1 MSDSC
6 PCEADLKLLQKN
18 PVSNYMNNGLT
29 NNMMNTK
36 STQIVNGMPN
46 NVNNINNNNSL
57 NNLIG
62 NSNNEL
68 KEKIEELM
76 NQSKNNN
83 SKEITNKEQIRLILY
98 ILIALSIHEGIKF
111 FINQSI
117 RLNKGSSSRFLYYP
131 VLMIVILVLINLF

>member
-36 STQIVNGMPN
+36 NTQIVNGMPN
-46 NVNNINNNNSL
+46 NINNINNNTSL

-68 KEKIEELM
+68 KEKIELI
-76 NQSKNNN
+76 NQSMNNN
-83 SKEITNKEQIRLILY
+83 PKEITNKEQIRPILY

-131 VLMIVILVLINLF
+131 VFMIVILILINLF

>member
-18 PVSNYMNNGLT
+18 PISNYMNNDLT

-36 STQIVNGMPN
+36 STQIVNRMPN
-46 NVNNINNNNSL
+46 NFNNINNNTSL

-68 KEKIEELM
+68 KEKIELI
-76 NQSKNNN
+76 NQSMNNN
-83 SKEITNKEQIRLILY
+83 PKEITNKEQIRPILY

-131 VLMIVILVLINLF
+131 VFMIVILILINLF